1 MVLPVARGT
10 RIRDTLRKA
19 THHHLGRTRLPL
31 GHILLHQGL
40 TPQHPGHTRHS
51 MGTLNRVG
59 TLNQVVTRHMVA
71 TPLLVIPAH
80 LTRVWIALTFYAYSF

>member
-19 THHHLGRTRLPL
+19 TRHHLGRTRLPL
-31 GHILLHQGL
+31 GRILHQGL
-40 TPQHPGHTRHS
+40 IPWHPGHTHHS

-59 TLNQVVTRHMVA
+59 TLNQVVTLHMVVI
-71 TPLLVIPAH
+71 PLLVIPAH
-80 LTRVWIALTFYAYSF
+80 LTRVCIALTFYVYSF